1 MAGLES
7 LGRRLSNQLLD
18 LLKHFFYLVRNQ
30 VFLYCVDTQAKE
42 LLFPNLQL
50 PLRWPKTALLKLNPH
65 FRIDSH

>member
-50 PLRWPKTALLKLNPH
+50 PLR
-65 FRIDSH
+65 